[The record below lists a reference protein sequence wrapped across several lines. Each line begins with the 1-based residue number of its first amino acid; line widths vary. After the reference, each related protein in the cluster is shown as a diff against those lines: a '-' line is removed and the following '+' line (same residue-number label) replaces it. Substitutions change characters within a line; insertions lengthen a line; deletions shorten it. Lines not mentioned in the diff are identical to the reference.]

1 MSQTEIIKTP
11 WVLVSVLKEN
21 TQEQDLNRITP
32 QIENLIDEWHS
43 AGRIMWSGPFND
55 NKTAMTVFE
64 ATEQEAKNFLSKH
77 GNACSGV
84 LDCYMYQWDAM
95 PILSLLSKN

>member
-43 AGRIMWSGPFND
+43 TGKMMWSGPFND
-55 NKTAMTVFE
+55 NKTAMTIFE
-64 ATEQEAKNFLSKH
+64 ATEQEANNFLSKYS
-77 GNACSGV
+77 NACSGV
-84 LDCYMYQWDAM
+84 LDYYMYQWDAM
-95 PILSLLSKN
+95 PVLSLLAKN